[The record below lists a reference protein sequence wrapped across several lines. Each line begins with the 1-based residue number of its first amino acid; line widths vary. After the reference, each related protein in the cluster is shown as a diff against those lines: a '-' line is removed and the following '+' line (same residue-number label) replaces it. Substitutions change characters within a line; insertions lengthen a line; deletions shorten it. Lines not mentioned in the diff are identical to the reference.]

1 MPVSRRRNENAAYTV
16 SSPDIRRT
24 SPADSLWQS
33 TLLFMEYGVACAKE
47 WNTIIP
53 QRDRFVGHEWATPCI
68 LRKGSFNKA
77 PKLVQHQVGEEEG
90 CRVNNERSQRSYS
103 VLFTSPDSC
112 HVLIFFGICAFVPSL
127 CLLFSACAACT
138 MELQRDL
145 KARSLCSDQQKMRPA
160 YLILDFWTTTRWL
173 GLLYGIWM
181 ILWMIVLG
189 ASWEVKLG

>member
-33 TLLFMEYGVACAKE
+33 TLLFVEYGVACAKE
-47 WNTIIP
+47 WNTIFP

-90 CRVNNERSQRSYS
+90 CRVNNERSERSYS
-103 VLFTSPDSC
+103 VYSLL
-112 HVLIFFGICAFVPSL
+112 LILVMLWFSLEFALLCRPFVIFCL
-127 CLLFSACAACT
+127 CCLHHGAP
-138 MELQRDL
+138 
-145 KARSLCSDQQKMRPA
+145 KRSESSFIMLRPA
-160 YLILDFWTTTRWL
+160 KDETCLFDPRFLNYD
-173 GLLYGIWM
+173 
-181 ILWMIVLG
+181 
-189 ASWEVKLG
+189 